1 MELLDRKRM
10 GMVYRWIGT
19 RLGRAELIDK
29 GAWCWTRERWMGWMR
44 NTVALDRDTVRG
56 AAGWERGGLVALLV
70 GRAELIETRCVVLLD
85 GKGAALDADG
95 REVDGWEHGGG
106 AGGESG
112 WSWYSWWIG
121 IEISS
126 GWHRRCDNGNGA
138 AGEQGHAK
146 LLGPGILVSCWAA
159 PH

>member
-1 MELLDRKRM
+1 MDGNPLAAL
-10 GMVYRWIGT
+10 V
-19 RLGRAELIDK
+19 GRA
-29 GAWCWTRERWMGWMR
+29 
-44 NTVALDRDTVRG
+44 ALDRDTVRG
-56 AAGWERGGLVALLV
+56 AAGREKDVWDGWETRW
-70 GRAELIETRCVVLLD
+70 RCWWEERCWIETQCVVLLD

-121 IEISS
+121 TEISS
-126 GWHRRCDNGNGA
+126 GWHRRCDTGNGA
-138 AGEQGHAK
+138 AGGQGHAK

>member
-1 MELLDRKRM
+1 M
-10 GMVYRWIGT
+10 
-19 RLGRAELIDK
+19 
-29 GAWCWTRERWMGWMR
+29 
-44 NTVALDRDTVRG
+44 
-56 AAGWERGGLVALLV
+56 
-70 GRAELIETRCVVLLD
+70 VLLD

-126 GWHRRCDNGNGA
+126 GWHRRCDTGNGA

-146 LLGPGILVSCWAA
+146 LLGPGILSKLLGSTTLGSINRLPNYDIDWFYLS
-159 PH
+159 